1 MIPPHQSHARQ
12 LPPKGKPPLQ
22 SAPSSNVASD
32 FNAILVVIHC
42 KGNFAKRLPLGGK
55 AIVQTSFAVTYDF
68 DTLKKRSAF
77 PYLHGFRKPSPL
89 RGKVSPQVTD
99 EGEQSLGFSAKADNG
114 SVTSPRPRAYAIG
127 ARSRQNPDF
136 SFFTFCLYCQLST
149 VNCQLS
155 SHRAESAL
163 TLRKGLLWQTNSS
176 SRAESPLW
184 AKFRSAA

>member
-1 MIPPHQSHARQ
+1 MIPPHQSLTRQ
-12 LPPKGKPPLQ
+12 LPPKGKPTLQ
-22 SAPSSNVASD
+22 SAPSSKVCPNTASD
-32 FNAILVVIHC
+32 SHAILVVIHC

-55 AIVQTSFAVTYDF
+55 LSRKRLVTVCFLQTHITNRLQRFCNLSTPARICYRCE
-68 DTLKKRSAF
+68 KPAES
-77 PYLHGFRKPSPL
+77 GFFVFHFL
-89 RGKVSPQVTD
+89 
-99 EGEQSLGFSAKADNG
+99 SL
-114 SVTSPRPRAYAIG
+114 
-127 ARSRQNPDF
+127 
-136 SFFTFCLYCQLST
+136 LST

>member
-1 MIPPHQSHARQ
+1 MIPPHQSLTRQ

-55 AIVQTSFAVTYDF
+55 LSRKRLMRGDNFYPTIVTVCFLQTHITNRLQQFCNLSPPARICCRCE
-68 DTLKKRSAF
+68 KPAES
-77 PYLHGFRKPSPL
+77 GFFVFHFL
-89 RGKVSPQVTD
+89 
-99 EGEQSLGFSAKADNG
+99 SL
-114 SVTSPRPRAYAIG
+114 
-127 ARSRQNPDF
+127 
-136 SFFTFCLYCQLST
+136 LST